1 LTHRR
6 AVVRITIVP
15 DPTVEI
21 PTRTL
26 VFGMVAEDSTVQASD
41 LYAVAQACGQTD
53 DQVRSCLR
61 RLVSEGL
68 FLRNGGAGRDASF
81 ELTPDGMAALGAIIE
96 RTRLAY
102 GQDAAGRGWDRQW
115 RLVAFAVPEQKRV
128 ARDAFRDQLRA
139 LGGAAIQGG
148 LYVSPHQWHKD
159 VRGRAE
165 RLGIA
170 DAVTLSTTDDL
181 DIGGETDPRELTKR
195 LWPVADL
202 AGRYRTFIDTYS
214 FVPDS
219 LAALRR
225 ERRRLPDTAFLPGA
239 LAMTVAYLNCF
250 NDDPLLPPELLTRPW
265 PGRAARDLLLRSRR
279 LALSAREA
287 GGRPALFRL
296 FDDAIDAIP

>member
-1 LTHRR
+1 M
-6 AVVRITIVP
+6 A

-26 VFGMVAEDSTVQASD
+26 IFGMVGENGTVAASD
-41 LYAVAQACGQTD
+41 LYAVADACGQSAE
-53 DQVRSCLR
+53 QVRSCLR
-61 RLVSEGL
+61 RLVAEGL
-68 FLRNGGAGRDASF
+68 FLRNGGPGRDASF
-81 ELTPDGMAALGAIIE
+81 RLTPEGMAALGAIME
-96 RTRLAY
+96 RTLLAY

-128 ARDAFRDQLRA
+128 ARDALRDQLRA

-159 VRGRAE
+159 AKARAE

-170 DAVTLSTTDDL
+170 DAVTFATTDDL
-181 DIGGETDPRELTKR
+181 DVGGEADPREITRK
-195 LWPVADL
+195 LWPVDDL
-202 AGRYRTFIDTYS
+202 AARYRAFIDQYAY
-214 FVPDS
+214 VPTS
-219 LAALRR
+219 LTALRR
-225 ERRRLPDTAFLPGA
+225 ERRRLPDTEFLPGA
-239 LAMTVAYLNCF
+239 LAMTVAYVGCF
-250 NDDPLLPPELLTRPW
+250 NDDPLLPPELLPRPW

-296 FDDAIDAIP
+296 FDDAVNAIP

>member
-1 LTHRR
+1 M
-6 AVVRITIVP
+6 VGE
-15 DPTVEI
+15 DGTV
-21 PTRTL
+21 
-26 VFGMVAEDSTVQASD
+26 AASH
-41 LYAVAQACGQTD
+41 LYAVADACGQNAE
-53 DQVRSCLR
+53 QVRSCLR

-68 FLRNGGAGRDASF
+68 FLRHGGSGRDANF
-81 ELTPDGMAALGAIIE
+81 ELTPDGMAAVGATME

-115 RLVAFAVPEQKRV
+115 RLVAFAVPEHNRV

-159 VRGRAE
+159 AKARAE

-170 DAVTLSTTDDL
+170 DAVTMSTTDDL
-181 DIGGETDPRELTKR
+181 DVGGECDPREITRK
-195 LWPVADL
+195 LWPIGDL
-202 AGRYRTFIDTYS
+202 AARYRTFVDRFS
-214 FVPDS
+214 FVPAS
-219 LAALRR
+219 LAAMRR
-225 ERRRLPDTAFLPGA
+225 ERRRLPDTNFLPGA
-239 LAMTVAYLNCF
+239 LAMTVAYLDCF
-250 NDDPLLPPELLTRPW
+250 NDDPLLPPELLPRPW

>member
-1 LTHRR
+1 LT
-6 AVVRITIVP
+6 AAIPVVSITIVA

-26 VFGMVAEDSTVQASD
+26 VFGMVGEDGTVAASH
-41 LYAVAQACGQTD
+41 LYAVAEACGQSAE
-53 DQVRSCLR
+53 QVRSCLR

-68 FLRNGGAGRDASF
+68 FLRHGGAGKDAHF
-81 ELTPDGMAALGAIIE
+81 ELTPDGMAALGATME

-128 ARDAFRDQLRA
+128 ARDAFRDQLRS

-159 VRGRAE
+159 ARARAE

-170 DAVTLSTTDDL
+170 DVVTLSTTDDL
-181 DIGGETDPRELTKR
+181 AVGGETDPREITRK
-195 LWPVADL
+195 LWPVEDL
-202 AGRYRTFIDTYS
+202 AARYRAFIERHS
-214 FVPDS
+214 FVPGS
-219 LAALRR
+219 LTALRK
-225 ERRRLPDTAFLPGA
+225 ERKRLPDTAFLPGA
-239 LAMTVAYLNCF
+239 LAMTVAYLGCF
-250 NDDPLLPPELLTRPW
+250 NDDPLLPPELLPRPW

-279 LALSAREA
+279 LALMPSPSLASLRS
-287 GGRPALFRL
+287 
-296 FDDAIDAIP
+296 DDSSLRRSSR

>member
-1 LTHRR
+1 M
-6 AVVRITIVP
+6 A

-26 VFGMVAEDSTVQASD
+26 VFGMVGEDGTVAGAD
-41 LYAVAQACGQTD
+41 LYAVAEACGQTA
-53 DQVRSCLR
+53 DQMRSCLR

-68 FLRNGGAGRDASF
+68 VLRNGGSGRDATF
-81 ELTPDGMAALGAIIE
+81 ELTPDGMAALGASME

-115 RLVAFAVPEQKRV
+115 RLVSFAVPEHKRV

-159 VRGRAE
+159 AKARAE

-170 DAVTLSTTDDL
+170 DAVTLLTTDDL
-181 DIGGETDPRELTKR
+181 DVGGESDPREITRK
-195 LWPVADL
+195 LWPVEEL
-202 AGRYRTFIDTYS
+202 AARYRAFVDQYA
-214 FVPDS
+214 FVPKS
-219 LAALRR
+219 LAAMRR
-225 ERRRLPDTAFLPGA
+225 DRKRLPDTAFLPGA
-239 LAMTVAYLNCF
+239 LGMTVAYLGCF
-250 NDDPLLPPELLTRPW
+250 NDDPLLPPELLPRPW
-265 PGRAARDLLLRSRR
+265 PGREARDLLLRSRR

-296 FDDAIDAIP
+296 FDDAVDAIP

>member
-1 LTHRR
+1 M
-6 AVVRITIVP
+6 
-15 DPTVEI
+15 EI

-26 VFGMVAEDSTVQASD
+26 VFGMVGEDGTITASD
-41 LYAVAQACGQTD
+41 LYAVAQACGQTA

-61 RLVSEGL
+61 RLVTEGL
-68 FLRNGGAGRDASF
+68 FVRDGGSGRDARF
-81 ELTPDGMAALGAIIE
+81 ELTPDGMTALGSTIE

-128 ARDAFRDQLRA
+128 ARDSFRDQLRT

-148 LYVSPHQWHKD
+148 LYASPHQWHKD

-165 RLGIA
+165 RLGIT
-170 DAVTLSTTDDL
+170 DVVTLSTTDDL
-181 DIGGETDPRELTKR
+181 DVGGETDPREIAKR
-195 LWPVADL
+195 LWPVDGL
-202 AGRYRTFIDTYS
+202 AERYRHFIERYS

-219 LAALRR
+219 LGDLRR
-225 ERRRLPDTAFLPGA
+225 ERKRLPDTAFLPGA
-239 LAMTVAYLNCF
+239 LAMTVAYLDCF
-250 NDDPLLPPELLTRPW
+250 NDDPLLPPELLPRPW

-296 FDDAIDAIP
+296 YDDALNSIP

>member
-1 LTHRR
+1 LTGRPP
-6 AVVRITIVP
+6 VVRITIVA

-26 VFGMVAEDSTVQASD
+26 VFGMVGEDGTAVAAD
-41 LYAVAQACGQTD
+41 LYAVAEACGQGAE
-53 DQVRSCLR
+53 QVRSCLR
-61 RLVSEGL
+61 RLVAEGL
-68 FLRNGGAGRDASF
+68 FVREGGAGRDASF
-81 ELTPDGMAALGAIIE
+81 QLTPDGMAALGAIIE

-128 ARDAFRDQLRA
+128 ARDSFRDQLRA

-148 LYVSPHQWHKD
+148 FYVSPHQWHKD
-159 VRGRAE
+159 VKGRAE

-170 DAVTLSTTDDL
+170 DAVTLATTDDL
-181 DIGGETDPRELTKR
+181 DIGGESDPREITRR
-195 LWPVADL
+195 LWPVEDL
-202 AGRYRTFIDTYS
+202 AARYRAFITQYS

-219 LAALRR
+219 LAGLRR

-239 LAMTVAYLNCF
+239 LAMTVGYLACF
-250 NDDPLLPPELLTRPW
+250 NDDPLLPPELLPRPW

-279 LALSAREA
+279 LALAAREA

-296 FDDAIDAIP
+296 FDDAVDAIP

>member
-1 LTHRR
+1 M
-6 AVVRITIVP
+6 
-15 DPTVEI
+15 
-21 PTRTL
+21 
-26 VFGMVAEDSTVQASD
+26 FGMVGEDGRVAGSD
-41 LYAVAQACGQTD
+41 LYAVAEACGQSGE
-53 DQVRSCLR
+53 QVRSCLR
-61 RLVSEGL
+61 RLVAEGL
-68 FLRNGGAGRDASF
+68 FLRNGGAGRDARF
-81 ELTPDGMAALGAIIE
+81 ELTPDGMAALGASME

-159 VRGRAE
+159 VRARAE

-170 DAVTLSTTDDL
+170 TVVTLATTDDL
-181 DIGGETDPRELTKR
+181 DIGGGTDPREITRR
-195 LWPVADL
+195 LWPVEDL
-202 AGRYRTFIDTYS
+202 AARYRGFIDQYA

-219 LAALRR
+219 LATMRR
-225 ERRRLPDTAFLPGA
+225 DRKRLPDTAFLPGA
-239 LAMTVAYLNCF
+239 LAMTVAYLTCF
-250 NDDPLLPPELLTRPW
+250 NDDPLLPPELLPRPW
-265 PGRAARDLLLRSRR
+265 PGRKARDLLLHSRR

-296 FDDAIDAIP
+296 FDDAVNAIP

>member
-1 LTHRR
+1 V
-6 AVVRITIVP
+6 A

-26 VFGMVAEDSTVQASD
+26 VFGMVGEDGTVTASD
-41 LYAVAQACGQTD
+41 LYAVAQACGQSA

-61 RLVSEGL
+61 RLVTEGL
-68 FLRNGGAGRDASF
+68 FVRHGGSGRDATF
-81 ELTPDGMAALGAIIE
+81 ELTPDGMSALGSTIE

-102 GQDAAGRGWDRQW
+102 GQDAAGRGWDRHW
-115 RLVAFAVPEQKRV
+115 RLVAFAVPEQRRV
-128 ARDAFRDQLRA
+128 GRDAFRDQLRT

-165 RLGIA
+165 RLGIT
-170 DAVTLSTTDDL
+170 DVVTLSTTDDL
-181 DIGGETDPRELTKR
+181 DVGGETDPREIARK
-195 LWPVADL
+195 LWPVEEL
-202 AGRYRTFIDTYS
+202 ATRYHRFIEQYS
-214 FVPDS
+214 SVPDS
-219 LAALRR
+219 LSGLRR
-225 ERRRLPDTAFLPGA
+225 ERKRLPDTAFLPGA
-239 LAMTVAYLNCF
+239 LAMTVAYLSCF
-250 NDDPLLPPELLTRPW
+250 NDDPLLPPELLPRPW

-296 FDDAIDAIP
+296 FDDALNAIP